1 MAETIDET
9 ISKLFYKAYS
19 NDELFEYLIGKG
31 EYFITLK
38 ETAGFR
44 VNDIVLMQRGI
55 SFFAMNNPDINI
67 GEYLNNK
74 LIDFINSNDTL
85 KVTTALDFIFYYAGY
100 AQKLQYSFKIDV
112 ENILPL
118 LKERVAQ
125 LKHQLLKAHQENKW
139 NTIETNCYVFEMS
152 TGQKIL

>member
-1 MAETIDET
+1 MNKDIYTLNQRPWIEYLEIDEET
-9 ISKLFYKAYS
+9 GERKLRA
-19 NDELFEYLIGKG
+19 DTPEE
-31 EYFITLK
+31 
-38 ETAGFR
+38 
-44 VNDIVLMQRGI
+44 IV
-55 SFFAMNNPDINI
+55 AKYN
-67 GEYLNNK
+67 
-74 LIDFINSNDTL
+74 DFINSNNTL

-100 AQKLQYSFKIDV
+100 AQKLQFSFKIDV

-125 LKHQLLKAHQENKW
+125 LKHRLLKEHQENKW

>member
-9 ISKLFYKAYS
+9 ISKLFYKAYN
-19 NDELFEYLIGKG
+19 NDEFFEYLIGKG
-31 EYFITLK
+31 EYFVTLK
-38 ETAGFR
+38 ETAGYR

-74 LIDFINSNDTL
+74 LIDFIHSNNTL

-100 AQKLQYSFKIDV
+100 AQKLHFSFKIDV

-125 LKHQLLKAHQENKW
+125 LKHRLLKGHQENKW
-139 NTIETNCYVFEMS
+139 NTIETNCYLFEMS

>member
-1 MAETIDET
+1 
-9 ISKLFYKAYS
+9 
-19 NDELFEYLIGKG
+19 
-31 EYFITLK
+31 
-38 ETAGFR
+38 
-44 VNDIVLMQRGI
+44 MQRGI
-55 SFFAMNNPDINI
+55 SFFALNNPDINI

-74 LIDFINSNDTL
+74 LIDFINSNNTL

-100 AQKLQYSFKIDV
+100 AQKLQLSFKINV

-125 LKHQLLKAHQENKW
+125 LKHRLLKEHQENKW

>member
-9 ISKLFYKAYS
+9 ISKLFYKAYN

-31 EYFITLK
+31 EYFVTLK

-74 LIDFINSNDTL
+74 LIDFIHSNNTL

-100 AQKLQYSFKIDV
+100 AQKLQFSFKIDV

-118 LKERVAQ
+118 LLQRITSP
-125 LKHQLLKAHQENKW
+125 LLTSFK
-139 NTIETNCYVFEMS
+139 
-152 TGQKIL
+152 

>member
-9 ISKLFYKAYS
+9 ISKLFYKAYN

-31 EYFITLK
+31 EYLVTFK
-38 ETAGFR
+38 ETAGFQ

-74 LIDFINSNDTL
+74 LIDFINSNNIL

-100 AQKLQYSFKIDV
+100 AQKLQFSFEIDV
-112 ENILPL
+112 ENLLPL
-118 LKERVAQ
+118 LKQR
-125 LKHQLLKAHQENKW
+125 LLKEHQENKW
-139 NTIETNCYVFEMS
+139 NTIETNCYVFEMR

>member
-9 ISKLFYKAYS
+9 ISKLFYKAYN

-31 EYFITLK
+31 EYLVTFK
-38 ETAGFR
+38 ETAGFQ

-55 SFFAMNNPDINI
+55 SFFAMNNPNINI

-74 LIDFINSNDTL
+74 LIDFINSNNIL

-100 AQKLQYSFKIDV
+100 AQKLQFSFEIDV
-112 ENILPL
+112 ENLLPL

-125 LKHQLLKAHQENKW
+125 LKQRLLKEHQENKW
-139 NTIETNCYVFEMS
+139 NTIETNCYVFEMR

>member
-9 ISKLFYKAYS
+9 ISKLFYKAYN

-31 EYFITLK
+31 EYFVTLK

-55 SFFAMNNPDINI
+55 SFFAMNNPELNI

-74 LIDFINSNDTL
+74 LIDLINSNNTL

-100 AQKLQYSFKIDV
+100 AQKLQFSFKIDV

-125 LKHQLLKAHQENKW
+125 LKHRLIKEHQENKW